1 MSAAFLYLQTDPFQ
15 MIQNF
20 LESPALRITGQVV
33 LLLFAVLW
41 LTLVYWTFADASRRG
56 ALRFLWGLVAI
67 LLPFLG
73 TLIYLIVRPPEYE
86 LDRREREL
94 ELAVLERDLRNR
106 VLLCPNCRAVVERDY
121 FVCPECN
128 WELKKPCIRC
138 DRALDLNWR
147 TCPYCRTDQR
157 SRKAI

>member
-15 MIQNF
+15 VIQNF
-20 LESPALRITGQVV
+20 LESPALRITGQLIALMFVI
-33 LLLFAVLW
+33 LW
-41 LTLVYWTFADASRRG
+41 LALVYWTFADASRRG

-67 LLPFLG
+67 LIPFLG

-106 VLLCPNCRAVVERDY
+106 VLLCPNCRSVVERDY
-121 FVCPECN
+121 FICPECN
-128 WELKKPCIRC
+128 WELKKPCVRC
-138 DRALDLNWR
+138 DRPLNLNWR
-147 TCPYCRTDQR
+147 TCPYCKSDQR